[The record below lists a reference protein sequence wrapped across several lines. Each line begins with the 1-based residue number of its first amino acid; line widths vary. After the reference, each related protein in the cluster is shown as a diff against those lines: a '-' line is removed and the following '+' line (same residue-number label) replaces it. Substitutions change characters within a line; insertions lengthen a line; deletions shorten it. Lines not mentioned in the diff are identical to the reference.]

1 MSTAGFAVEVN
12 GIKSDL
18 STIEDAKSRDALQ
31 SLGLTSVD
39 GNMTLS
45 GNWDAEDG
53 LVDIEEYTLDFANVG
68 KLAFAFSFSG
78 YTMDFIKS
86 AQQTATAMESANK
99 ESKDAAG
106 LAMMGMM
113 QRSDE
118 HTSELKSLMRISSA
132 DFS

>member
-1 MSTAGFAVEVN
+1 MSNVIVPADTTGDTLDSVLLYEEASSGPMAVAVEGKTVFTLASIRSTTDVAEDMSTAGFAVEVN

-53 LVDIEEYTLDFANVG
+53 LVDIEEYTLDL
-68 KLAFAFSFSG
+68 KR
-78 YTMDFIKS
+78 KS
-86 AQQTATAMESANK
+86 TRLN
-99 ESKDAAG
+99 
-106 LAMMGMM
+106 
-113 QRSDE
+113 
-118 HTSELKSLMRISSA
+118 
-132 DFS
+132 

>member
-1 MSTAGFAVEVN
+1 MAVAVEGKTVFTLASIRSTTDVAEDMSTAGFAVEVN

-68 KLAFAFSFSG
+68 KLARSEERRVG
-78 YTMDFIKS
+78 
-86 AQQTATAMESANK
+86 K
-99 ESKDAAG
+99 ECVSPC
-106 LAMMGMM
+106 
-113 QRSDE
+113 RSRW
-118 HTSELKSLMRISSA
+118 SPSP
-132 DFS
+132 